1 MTVLNLHRHRQQAN
15 HLGWGK
21 MDTEDQNILADAL
34 KFRDDAQSYWQPI
47 YDQGLSD
54 KEFVTLE
61 GAQWDKQA
69 LAKRRKEGKPSL
81 EINLVRAYV
90 QQQINTMRQNRPQ
103 AKVVPVDSGA
113 DQETAKIL
121 EGLIKDV
128 EEASNFEDALDTAAA
143 NQVHAAVG
151 FYRIVTDYINERSFN
166 QEPRFKP
173 VENPQAVLIDPLS
186 KALDGSDMNKAL
198 ICEWI
203 DEEQVKKQYGKDSI
217 SKFEIEGST
226 DWYNYTDKTA
236 CVAEYFYKEQV
247 KDTLYQLLD
256 GTTDFKSAL
265 LEQWTESE
273 LKELVVNERETSR
286 TEVKWVKLTG
296 CKILEKG
303 VFAGQYIPIFPVYG
317 EVTWL
322 ENRRHIFSLV
332 HFAKDAQRLFNYWKS
347 TEAQILQKNQDEMTI
362 VDDRGIAGFEEWKD
376 PSKARYLRFK
386 ATDDNGN
393 PIPYPTRLGAATPP
407 VGILNASESAKAL
420 IPDILN
426 MHAPQ
431 MGQDVNQQSGRAIGL
446 LQRQADTA
454 QFHFQDNLNKTI
466 RHSARVLIG
475 LFPILYDTEMVRRIV
490 GSDGDSELV
499 RLNAKPQ
506 NQDERAKAIN
516 GILNDM
522 SIGRFDVR
530 MDTGPSF
537 NTQREQSFALMMQL
551 VQSNPA
557 LFNLVADLIVINSP
571 LLNAK
576 EIAERVKMLVPP
588 QAMGK
593 EQIDPE
599 QAKTQIQQ
607 LDQLVQKM
615 TGDIEMLQKALND
628 KNADRNLEMMKAELQ
643 AQKDIQVAQIN
654 AASRSDVQELRGIV
668 ELLKQRID
676 INNAPPNWVQQ
687 GEGVDNYAP
696 LPPPQDFSQSERF
709 DPPPDMP
716 QSDIPDPATE
726 QGFLM
731 PEQMGQDNFAPEPSQ
746 FGDSVMATDE
756 QLLPSI
762 EGTNNDSGNF

>member
-1 MTVLNLHRHRQQAN
+1 MEENKDR
-15 HLGWGK
+15 K
-21 MDTEDQNILADAL
+21 DDQSILAAAK
-34 KFRDDAQSYWQPI
+34 KFRDVAQDYWQPI
-47 YDQGLSD
+47 YDQGLCD

-61 GAQWDKQA
+61 GAQWEAHA
-69 LAKRRKEGKPSL
+69 LAQRKKDGKPSL

-103 AKVVPVDSGA
+103 AKVVPVDNGA

-143 NQVHAAVG
+143 NQVHSAVG
-151 FYRIVTDYINERSFN
+151 FYRIVTDYINEKSFN

-173 VENPQAVLIDPLS
+173 IENPQAVLIDPLS
-186 KALDGSDMNKAL
+186 KALDGSDMCKAL
-198 ICEWI
+198 VCEWVPKDQI
-203 DEEQVKKQYGKDSI
+203 ESQYGKDSV
-217 SKFEIEGST
+217 SDFEMDGNT
-226 DWYNYTDKTA
+226 DWYNYTDKTV
-236 CVAEYFYKEQV
+236 CVAEYFYKEEV
-247 KDTLYQLLD
+247 KDTLILLED
-256 GTTDFKSAL
+256 GSVEFKSVL
-265 LEQWTESE
+265 LEQFDEE
-273 LKELVVNERETSR
+273 EIKAFMVNDRDTTR
-286 TEVKWVKLTG
+286 TEIRWAKLTG
-296 CKILEKG
+296 CKVLEKG
-303 VFAGQYIPIFPVYG
+303 IFPGKYIPIFPVYG
-317 EVTWL
+317 EVTWI
-322 ENRRHIFSLV
+322 ENCRHIFSLV

-347 TEAQILQKNQDEMTI
+347 TEAHILQKNQDEMTV
-362 VDDRGIAGFEEWKD
+362 VDYRGIAGFDEWSN
-376 PSKARYLRFK
+376 PASALYLRFK
-386 ATDDNGN
+386 ATDDQGN
-393 PIPYPTRLGAATPP
+393 PIPYPTRLGAAAPP

-454 QFHFQDNLNKTI
+454 QFHFQDNVNKTI

-490 GSDGDSELV
+490 GADGDSELV

-506 NQDERAKAIN
+506 SPDEQEKAIN

-576 EIAERVKMLVPP
+576 EIAERVKTLIPP
-588 QAMGK
+588 QALGQNK
-593 EQIDPE
+593 IDPE
-599 QAKTQIQQ
+599 QAKAQIQQ
-607 LDQLVQKM
+607 LDQVVQKQM
-615 TGDIEMLQKALND
+615 QDIEMLQQQLND
-628 KNADRNLEMMKAELQ
+628 KNADRNLETFKAELQ
-643 AQKDIQVAQIN
+643 AQKDIEVAKIN
-654 AASRSDVQELRGIV
+654 AASRADVQELRGVVDLI
-668 ELLKQRID
+668 KQNMNISQV
-676 INNAPPNWVQQ
+676 PENWIQN
-687 GEGVDNYAP
+687 GEDVDNYQP
-696 LPPPQDFSQSERF
+696 EPQENYSQEMRF
-709 DPPPDMP
+709 DPPD
-716 QSDIPDPATE
+716 QIAQQTEESPANE

-731 PEQMGQDNFAPEPSQ
+731 PEETDQQNFAPDPSQ
-746 FGDSVMATDE
+746 IGDSAMATDE
-756 QLLPSI
+756 QLMPSI
-762 EGTNNDSGNF
+762 EGVNNDNGIE

>member
-1 MTVLNLHRHRQQAN
+1 MATN
-15 HLGWGK
+15 K
-21 MDTEDQNILADAL
+21 EEKSILDAAL
-34 KFRDDAQSYWQPI
+34 KFRDEAQSYWQDI
-47 YDQGLSD
+47 YDQGLED
-54 KEFVTLE
+54 KEFVTLD
-61 GAQWDKQA
+61 GAQWDDQA
-69 LAKRRKEGKPSL
+69 LAKRKTEGKPSL
-81 EINLVRAYV
+81 QINLVRAYV

-103 AKVVPVDSGA
+103 AKVVPVGDGA
-113 DQETAKIL
+113 DPEIAKIL

-128 EEASNFEDALDTAAA
+128 EESSNFEDALDTAAG
-143 NQVHAAVG
+143 NQVHSAVG
-151 FYRIVTDYINERSFN
+151 FYRILTDYVSEDSFN

-186 KALDGSDMNKAL
+186 KALDGSDMCQALVCDWVNKDK
-198 ICEWI
+198 IE
-203 DEEQVKKQYGKDSI
+203 KQYGKDSVAD
-217 SKFEIEGST
+217 FEMEGSA
-226 DWYNYTDKTA
+226 DWYNATENTV
-236 CVAEYFYKEQV
+236 CIAEYFYKEQV
-247 KDTLYQLLD
+247 KDTLLLLTD
-256 GTTDFKSAL
+256 GTASFKSEL
-265 LEQWTESE
+265 LKQWSE
-273 LKELVVNERETSR
+273 DELSQVIANERDTTR
-286 TEVKWVKLTG
+286 TEIKWAKLSG
-296 CKILEKG
+296 CKVLEKG
-303 VFAGQYIPIFPVYG
+303 VFPGKYIPIFPVYG
-317 EVTWL
+317 EVSWI

-347 TEAQILQKNQDEMTI
+347 TEAHILQKNQDEMTI
-362 VDDRGIAGFEEWKD
+362 VDDRGIAGFEEWQN
-376 PSKARYLRFK
+376 PSAARYLRFK

-393 PIPYPTRLGAATPP
+393 QIPYPTKIGAAQPP

-431 MGQDVNQQSGRAIGL
+431 MGQDVGNQSGRAIGL
-446 LQRQADTA
+446 LQRQSDTA

-499 RLNAKPQ
+499 RLNAQPKT
-506 NQDERAKAIN
+506 QDEQSRAIN

-530 MDTGPSF
+530 IDTGPSF
-537 NTQREQSFALMMQL
+537 NTQREQSFELMMQL

-593 EQIDPE
+593 DKIDPE
-599 QAKTQIQQ
+599 QAKAQIQQ
-607 LDQLVQKM
+607 LDQVVQKM
-615 TGDIEMLQKALND
+615 TQDLEMLQQELND
-628 KNADRNLEMMKAELQ
+628 KDAQRNFEMMKVELQ

-654 AASRSDVQELRGIV
+654 ASSRSDVQELRGVV

-676 INNAPPNWVQQ
+676 IANAPSSWMQQ
-687 GEGVDNYAP
+687 GEGVDGYAP
-696 LPPPQDFSQSERF
+696 SQYEDYSQSEV

-716 QSDIPDPATE
+716 QTDIEDPATE

-731 PEQMGQDNFAPEPSQ
+731 PEEMGQETFAPEFGQ
-746 FGDSVMATDE
+746 FGDSATATDE
-756 QLLPSI
+756 QFLPSN
-762 EGTNNDSGNF
+762 EDVNNDSGQF